1 MISPLIVNLNR
12 EGSSTILQEHVMVI
26 VSTLAWPAG
35 ASHPEWLDLLER
47 FQRLTDNIRDALG
60 NSEASLQ
67 SYKMYKAHKAELE
80 QFLQRCRD
88 KVHTVEQ
95 RLVTSKYIGTTFL
108 FFSFFFA
115 RRFASSLL
123 AS

>member
-12 EGSSTILQEHVMVI
+12 EGSSTILQEHVKVI

-35 ASHPEWLDLLER
+35 ASHPEWLDLLES

-67 SYKMYKAHKAELE
+67 NYKMYKAHKAELE

-95 RLVTSKYIGTTFL
+95 RLVIYISFL
-108 FFSFFFA
+108 FF
-115 RRFASSLL
+115 
-123 AS
+123 